1 MTWQEAPIVMR
12 RREGW
17 RMINLQEIWRY
28 RDLLL
33 LLGFRE
39 LKLRYRQTVL
49 GTAWVILQ
57 PLLGAAVIALVFGRL
72 AGLKG
77 GGAPYFLL
85 AFTGLV
91 GWSIFSVIL
100 TRATTCLVNQPQLIT
115 KVSFPR
121 LVVPLST
128 AIAPIVD
135 FVVSLLALLPLLFL
149 NGLRPTLAM
158 FFIPLWLVG
167 LLGLSLGLGFFLSSL
182 AVTYR
187 DVQHLL
193 PFALQILLFLS
204 PVAYPMEAV
213 PERVRAM
220 YRLNPLAVMVDGLR
234 DSTLGRRTEA
244 DALVMLAFFV
254 SATLFVG
261 GWLFF
266 ARAERRFA
274 DVI

>member
-1 MTWQEAPIVMR
+1 MVWQQVPIVIR
-12 RREGW
+12 RRQGW
-17 RMINLQEIWRY
+17 RMIDLQEIWRY

-39 LKLRYRQTVL
+39 LKLRYRQTLL

-57 PLLGAAVIALVFGRL
+57 PLLGAAAIALVFGRL
-72 AGLKG
+72 VGLKS

-91 GWSIFSVIL
+91 GWSIFSVTL

-135 FVVSLLALLPLLFL
+135 CVVSLLALVPLLFVS
-149 NGLRPTLAM
+149 GLRPTLGM
-158 FFIPLWLVG
+158 LFVPLWLVG
-167 LLGLSLGLGFFLSSL
+167 LLGLSLGLGFFLCSL
-182 AVTYR
+182 AVSYR
-187 DVQHLL
+187 DVQHIL
-193 PFALQILLFLS
+193 PFALQVLLFMS
-204 PVAYPMEAV
+204 PVAYSIDVV
-213 PERVRAM
+213 PERVRLL

-244 DALVMLAFFV
+244 DGLMILAFVVSAAFFV
-254 SATLFVG
+254 S